1 MFRIEP
7 YRRAD
12 LPSIVAFV
20 EAIQEIERV
29 DVPDL
34 RPGAE
39 IGSSYAETLLRSVD
53 RQDGVILLA
62 KDGDQAVGFACAW
75 IERDDD
81 PLLLRRCSS
90 ARLRLGHFRRRG
102 LASAGGGADLAD
114 RHRGRDASARVPA
127 HPNLLEGGQ
136 PRRRELP
143 PVCRLSTLRN
153 HLRQG
158 DSLGPA
164 VALAEQLR

>member
-7 YRRAD
+7 YQRAD

-81 PLLLRRCSS
+81 PLLREDARRHAYVSDIFVGE
-90 ARLRLGHFRRRG
+90 AWRRRG
-102 LASAGGGADLAD
+102 VGRTLLTAIEAEMHRRGCRRIRICSKAANLAAASCYQSAGYRSYEIIYAKAI
-114 RHRGRDASARVPA
+114 R
-127 HPNLLEGGQ
+127 
-136 PRRRELP
+136 
-143 PVCRLSTLRN
+143 
-153 HLRQG
+153 
-158 DSLGPA
+158 
-164 VALAEQLR
+164 